1 MNIAFDG
8 IAILGAMS
16 KNRGIGNYAFNQ
28 FREILRQDQEN
39 RYFFFN
45 VLEETDIFAEE
56 IQMGLLQEDDFC
68 CVKDDFALA
77 IPNFQIMYGALIK
90 EYIRKNQID
99 LFYITSPFDG
109 HLPPYQEG
117 WFEGVQVVATV
128 YDIIP
133 YVMRERY
140 FTRKSDMTWYMERV
154 NMLHWVDRLLVISQS
169 VKDDLIQ
176 YLDFDSDNIDVI
188 WGAPGKQFYEA
199 EIEPNQRHKLLRKY
213 RINSPYIMCTG
224 GDDERKNIAGLIEAF
239 GRLPHE
245 LSEQYQLVV
254 VCKLQKVSVE
264 RYTKLAEQLGIGKR
278 VVLTNFVTDEELVQ
292 LYNLAK
298 LVAFPSTY
306 EGFGLPVVEAWA
318 CGVPVLTS
326 NNSSLV
332 QIAGD
337 AAILVDP
344 FSLDDMARGLEE
356 ALVSSD
362 LEELARRG
370 KQRLEK
376 FQWSE
381 VAHESISAFSKAYQ
395 PKAYCKQQKKR
406 IAFFT
411 PLPPVQSGISDYSV
425 DLLFELSNLFDIDV
439 FVDQPTWLAE
449 MLPQSVQVHIHSK
462 YPAIR
467 GQYWDTLY
475 QMGNSSYHVYMWS
488 YLKKYGGTI
497 VLHDYN
503 LHGAV
508 QNEALFLQ
516 KNNMKLYQEILRE
529 DLSEAEVNAYFDE
542 INRGRGLRINEIELN
557 GFVTNYADKIIVHSQ
572 EAKEKLL
579 KRDIGRCVRWL
590 RHYAKIEPLRDCG
603 LVKEALGWTD
613 STLHFAAFGHVHET
627 KRIVPILKAFAKLAQ
642 QHGNVRLHFVG
653 KLDTALEPK
662 FIDSVEQLHLADKV
676 QVTGYV
682 TLEEFEQYID
692 AADVCLNL
700 RWPYNGE
707 TSGSLMRIL
716 AKGKC
721 VVVNNIGSFG
731 EIPDDACIKLPSVEN
746 MSENKE
752 VSEIYAAMM
761 KLAENPQVRGAIQR
775 SARLFAEECLDI
787 KKIAV
792 QYAECI
798 WECPSKAVTE
808 ELLANLRQ
816 EIKKKPFS
824 ESEVRRL
831 ARTLAYV
838 K

>member
-16 KNRGIGNYAFNQ
+16 KNRGIGNYALNQ

-45 VLEETDIFAEE
+45 VLEETDVFVEE
-56 IQMGLLQEDDFC
+56 IQLGLLQEDDFF
-68 CVKDDFALA
+68 CVKDEFSLA
-77 IPNFQIMYGALIK
+77 IPDFQIVYGALIK
-90 EYIRKNQID
+90 EYIRKNRID
-99 LFYITSPFDG
+99 VFYITSPFDG
-109 HLPPYQEG
+109 HLPPYQEE
-117 WFEGVQVVATV
+117 WFEGVQVAATV

-140 FTRKSDMTWYMERV
+140 LVRKSDMTWYMERV

-169 VKDDLIQ
+169 VKDDLVQ

-188 WGAPGKQFYEA
+188 WGAPGKKFYQT
-199 EIEPNQRHKLLRKY
+199 EIEPNQRRKLLRKY
-213 RINSPYIMCTG
+213 KINSPYIMCTG

-239 GRLPHE
+239 GRLPHQ

-254 VCKLQKVSVE
+254 VCKLQNVSVE
-264 RYTKLAEQLGIGKR
+264 RYTKLAEQLGIRKR

-326 NNSSLV
+326 NNSSLA

-344 FSLDDMARGLEE
+344 YSLDDMTRGLEK
-356 ALVSSD
+356 ALVCSD
-362 LEELARRG
+362 LEGLARKG

-381 VAHESISAFSKAYQ
+381 VAHKSISAFSKAYQ
-395 PKAYCKQQKKR
+395 SKAYCKQQKKR

-425 DLLFELSNLFDIDV
+425 DILSELSKPFDIDV
-439 FVDQPTWLAE
+439 FVDQPTWQAE
-449 MLPQSVQVHIHSK
+449 MLPQSVKVYTYNK
-462 YPAIR
+462 YLAMR

-475 QMGNSSYHVYMWS
+475 QMGNSSYHAYMWS

-503 LHGAV
+503 LHGVV

-516 KNNMKLYQEILRE
+516 KSNMKLYQKILRE
-529 DLSEAEVNAYFDE
+529 DLPEAEVNAYFEE
-542 INRGRGLRINEIELN
+542 INRGHNLRINEIELN
-557 GFVTNYADKIIVHSQ
+557 GFLTNYADKIIVHSQ

-579 KRDIGRCVRWL
+579 KRDIGRCVRWI
-590 RHYAKIEPLRDCG
+590 RSYAKMEPLRDCG
-603 LVKEALGWTD
+603 LAKESIGWTG

-627 KRIVPILKAFAKLAQ
+627 KRVIPILKAFAKLAQ

-662 FIDSVEQLHLADKV
+662 FIDSLEQLHLADKV
-676 QVTGYV
+676 DVTGYI

-692 AADVCLNL
+692 AADICLNL

-721 VVVNNIGSFG
+721 VVVNDIGSFG
-731 EIPDDACIKLPSVEN
+731 EIPDNACIKLPTVNASDKMQEN
-746 MSENKE
+746 
-752 VSEIYAAMM
+752 
-761 KLAENPQVRGAIQR
+761 
-775 SARLFAEECLDI
+775 AEE
-787 KKIAV
+787 KM
-792 QYAECI
+792 
-798 WECPSKAVTE
+798 
-808 ELLANLRQ
+808 
-816 EIKKKPFS
+816 
-824 ESEVRRL
+824 
-831 ARTLAYV
+831 
-838 K
+838 